1 MSDTVKLII
10 EIPKWEYEQA
20 CKFKDSF
27 FYAIQVKAIQNGT
40 PLDDVKAEIKNDYY
54 TEKEPSL
61 YQAGTNFGLSLAVEI
76 LDNIG
81 KAEEGG
87 E

>member
-1 MSDTVKLII
+1 MKLII
-10 EIPKWEYEQA
+10 DIPEEVY
-20 CKFKDSF
+20 
-27 FYAIQVKAIQNGT
+27 KAYCASTYCINDMIILENEVRNGT
-40 PLDDVKAEIKNDYY
+40 PLDDVKAEIKNEYY

-81 KAEEGG
+81 KAESE
-87 E
+87 EE